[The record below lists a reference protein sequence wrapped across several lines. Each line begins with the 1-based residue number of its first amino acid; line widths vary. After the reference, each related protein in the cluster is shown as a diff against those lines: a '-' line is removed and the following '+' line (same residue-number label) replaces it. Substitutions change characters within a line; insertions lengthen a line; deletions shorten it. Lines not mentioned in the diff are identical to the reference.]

1 MPNNPDIV
9 KTSLRLPR
17 HIHADLER
25 GAEHDGLTLNAE
37 MIFRLQHDPR
47 AGYAKEILAEI
58 RSREDAIADGLRK
71 QIGAL
76 WGALDRASTTLEHVA
91 SAMSQVA
98 PESPSAALK
107 REVDFALELINALAA
122 HR

>member
-1 MPNNPDIV
+1 MPPDNDIV

-25 GAEHDGLTLNAE
+25 GAQRDGLTLNAE

-47 AGYAKEILAEI
+47 GNYAKEILAEV
-58 RSREDAIADGLRK
+58 RSREDMVSEGLRK

-76 WGALDRASTTLEHVA
+76 WGALDRANTTLEHVA
-91 SAMSQVA
+91 VAMSQVQ
-98 PESPSAALK
+98 PESPSAGLK
-107 REVDFALELINALAA
+107 KEVEFALELIKALSA

>member
-1 MPNNPDIV
+1 MPNDPDIV

-25 GAEHDGLTLNAE
+25 GAQRDMLTLNAE

-47 AGYAKEILAEI
+47 ESYAKEILSEI
-58 RSREDAIADGLRK
+58 RSRDEAIADGLKK

-76 WGALDRASTTLEHVA
+76 WGALDRASSTLEHVA
-91 SAMSQVA
+91 AAMAQVQPDSSSA
-98 PESPSAALK
+98 PLK
-107 REVDFALELINALAA
+107 REVEFALELIKALSA

>member
-1 MPNNPDIV
+1 MPPDNDIV

-25 GAEHDGLTLNAE
+25 GAERDGLTLNAE

-47 AGYAKEILAEI
+47 GNYAKEILAEV
-58 RSREDAIADGLRK
+58 RSREDMVADGLRK

-76 WGALDRASTTLEHVA
+76 WSALDRANTTLEHVA
-91 SAMSQVA
+91 AAMAQV
-98 PESPSAALK
+98 PPDGSAASLK
-107 REVDFALELINALAA
+107 REVEFARELINALSA